1 LLISAACGT
10 LRGGCRRY
18 RRRRRRKGEPI
29 ALDESATPTSRVS
42 LSVVVP
48 VFNERFLVRESVS
61 RVLSVRDL
69 PGVERIEVIV
79 VDDGSTDGT
88 REILRALAAEH
99 PERIRYIEHPR
110 NMGKGAA
117 VRTGIAACTGDLVVF
132 HDADLEYDPRD
143 FVRMVRPI
151 LEDGADVVYGSRFLP
166 SERRRVLYYRHSLGN
181 WLLTALSNWFTDLNL
196 SDMETCY
203 KMFKAPLLKSIP
215 IRSNSFG
222 IEPEITLKIAKRH
235 ANVFEVPISYLGR
248 TYHEGKKIGW
258 RDGVIALGTLLRF
271 WLVDD
276 AYADDEHGAH
286 ILQSL
291 ERAHRFNAWMAD
303 AILPFVG
310 SRVLEIGAGIGNITT
325 QMIPRDHYLATDI
338 APHYLDYLR
347 SFALSKPYLEVRR
360 IDLQD
365 PGAFTPL
372 AGRFDTVIC
381 LNVLEHVADP
391 IGALRNMHRA
401 LGAGGRLILYV
412 PQGQGL
418 YSSLDEV
425 LGHRCRYSAEQL
437 RRELVEAGFVVER
450 LVPFNRAGT
459 PGWYLNGRVLRRT
472 RFDPVQMKVFNQL
485 VPIVRR
491 IDRFLPWPALGL
503 IAVARVEGSGK
514 VG

>member
-1 LLISAACGT
+1 MIEGAGT
-10 LRGGCRRY
+10 ERVNGIT
-18 RRRRRRKGEPI
+18 P
-29 ALDESATPTSRVS
+29 DESATPPPLVS
-42 LSVVVP
+42 LSVIIP
-48 VFNERFLVRESVS
+48 VFNERYLVRESVS

-69 PGVERIEVIV
+69 RGVNRIEVIV

-99 PERIRYIEHPR
+99 PERIRYLEHPR

-117 VRTGIAACTGDLVVF
+117 IRTGIAACTGDLVVF

-143 FVRMVRPI
+143 FARMVRPI
-151 LEDGADVVYGSRFLP
+151 VEDGADVVYGSRFLP
-166 SERRRVLYYRHSLGN
+166 SERRRVLYYRHSLAN
-181 WLLTALSNWFTDLNL
+181 RFLTALANWLSDLNL

-222 IEPEITLKIAKRH
+222 IEPEITMKIAKRH
-235 ANVFEVPISYLGR
+235 ASVFEVPVSYLGR

-258 RDGVIALGTLLRF
+258 RDGIIALATLLRF

-303 AILPFVG
+303 AIRPFVG
-310 SRVLEIGAGIGNITT
+310 FRVLEIGAGIGNITN
-325 QMIPRDHYLATDI
+325 QLIPRDHYLATDI
-338 APHYLDYLR
+338 APHYLEYLR
-347 SFALSKPYLEVRR
+347 SFALSKPYLEVGR
-360 IDLQD
+360 IDVEE
-365 PGAFTPL
+365 PGAFAPL
-372 AGRFDTVIC
+372 DGRFDTVIC

-391 IGALRNMHRA
+391 IGALRNMRRA
-401 LGAGGRLILYV
+401 LQRGGRLILYV

-418 YSSLDEV
+418 YSSLDRV
-425 LGHRCRYSAEQL
+425 LGHRCRYSREQL
-437 RRELVEAGFVVER
+437 RHELVAAGFVVER

-459 PGWYLNGRVLRRT
+459 PGWYFNGGILRRT
-472 RFDPVQMKVFNQL
+472 RFNPVQMKLFNQ
-485 VPIVRR
+485 VIPIVRR
-491 IDRFLPWPALGL
+491 VDRFLPWPALGL
-503 IAVARVEGSGK
+503 IAVARADDSRSAG
-514 VG
+514 

>member
-1 LLISAACGT
+1 MNGISR
-10 LRGGCRRY
+10 L
-18 RRRRRRKGEPI
+18 
-29 ALDESATPTSRVS
+29 S
-42 LSVVVP
+42 LSVIVP

-69 PGVERIEVIV
+69 PGVDRIEVIV

-99 PERIRYIEHPR
+99 PQRIRYIEHPR

-143 FVRMVRPI
+143 FARMVRPI
-151 LEDGADVVYGSRFLP
+151 VEDGADVVYGSRFLP

-181 WLLTALSNWFTDLNL
+181 WLLTALANWFSDLNL

-235 ANVFEVPISYLGR
+235 ASVFEVPISYLGR

-258 RDGVIALGTLLRF
+258 RDGLIALATLLRF

-276 AYADDEHGAH
+276 AYADDEHGRH

-310 SRVLEIGAGIGNITT
+310 ARVLEIGAGIGNITNRL
-325 QMIPRDHYLATDI
+325 IPRDHYLATDI
-338 APHYLDYLR
+338 SPHYLEYLR
-347 SFALSKPYLEVRR
+347 SFALSKPYLDVRR
-360 IDLQD
+360 IDVED
-365 PGAFTPL
+365 PEAFTPL
-372 AGRFDTVIC
+372 AGRFDTVIAV
-381 LNVLEHVADP
+381 NILEHVADP
-391 IGALRNMHRA
+391 IGALRNMRRP
-401 LGAGGRLILYV
+401 LERGGRLILYV

-418 YSSLDEV
+418 YSSLDRV
-425 LGHRCRYSAEQL
+425 LGHRCRYSPEQL
-437 RRELVEAGFVVER
+437 RRELVAAGFVVER
-450 LVPFNRAGT
+450 LMPFNRAGT
-459 PGWYLNGRVLRRT
+459 PGWYLNGCLLRRT
-472 RFDPVQMKVFNQL
+472 RFNPVQMKLFNLL
-485 VPIVRR
+485 VPIARR

-503 IAVARVEGSGK
+503 IAVARVEGVSVARGLTESTATP
-514 VG
+514 GSPGRPGPCTSR